1 MPTRSAS
8 APGSAA
14 IDTAT
19 PTPSPTPRAD
29 LQVCAEC
36 DALYPRTALASN
48 AVARCRRCGATL
60 GRGRWLTA
68 DGQLALSVAAALVY
82 AIATLSPI
90 VTLEL
95 RGVHAVATMLE
106 ATRLTWDAG
115 EHLVA
120 VLAAATVIV
129 FPLLVILLRLW
140 LLAPW
145 VAGQRMSA
153 LVPALHA
160 LRWMTRWSLVEVF
173 MLAVLIAVV
182 RSAGVTN
189 VVPGAGIF
197 AYGTLAVLLAAV
209 QATGMEALWEQVQPA
224 AITAGITA
232 GGAPERRP

>member
-1 MPTRSAS
+1 MAPSTLHRSAS
-8 APGSAA
+8 AQGSAA
-14 IDTAT
+14 IDPPT
-19 PTPSPTPRAD
+19 PTPTSRAD

-36 DALYPRTALASN
+36 DALYPRTALASD

-140 LLAPW
+140 LLAPL

-209 QATGMEALWEQVQPA
+209 QATGLEALWQQV
-224 AITAGITA
+224 
-232 GGAPERRP
+232 RPSSP

>member
-1 MPTRSAS
+1 MSPAPLPRSRRDAGWLPVVEN
-8 APGSAA
+8 AP
-14 IDTAT
+14 
-19 PTPSPTPRAD
+19 PSHPD

-36 DALYPRTALASN
+36 DTLYVKPALAN
-48 AVARCRRCGATL
+48 DAVARCRRCGAAL
-60 GRGRWLTA
+60 GRGHWLPA
-68 DGQLALSVAAALVY
+68 DGQLALSVAAAVVY

-95 RGVHAVATMLE
+95 RGVHAVSTMIE
-106 ATRLTWDAG
+106 ATRLTWDSG

-140 LLAPW
+140 LLAPL
-145 VAGQRMSA
+145 VAGQPTPG

-160 LRWMTRWSLVEVF
+160 LRWLTRWSMVEVF

-189 VVPGAGIF
+189 VVPGPGIF
-197 AYGTLAVLLAAV
+197 AYATLAVLLAAV
-209 QATGMEALWEQVQPA
+209 QATGLEALWQQV
-224 AITAGITA
+224 
-232 GGAPERRP
+232 RPSSP

>member
-1 MPTRSAS
+1 MSPAPLPRSRRDAGWLPVVEN
-8 APGSAA
+8 AP
-14 IDTAT
+14 
-19 PTPSPTPRAD
+19 PSHPD

-36 DALYPRTALASN
+36 DTLYVKPALAN
-48 AVARCRRCGATL
+48 DAVARCRRCGAAL
-60 GRGRWLTA
+60 GRGHWLPA
-68 DGQLALSVAAALVY
+68 DGQLALSVAAAVVY

-140 LLAPW
+140 LLAPL
-145 VAGQRMSA
+145 VAGQRTAALVAGQRTAA

-160 LRWMTRWSLVEVF
+160 LRWMTRWSMVEVF

-189 VVPGAGIF
+189 VVPGPGIF
-197 AYGTLAVLLAAV
+197 AYGTLAMLLAAV
-209 QATGMEALWEQVQPA
+209 QATGLEALWQQV
-224 AITAGITA
+224 
-232 GGAPERRP
+232 RPSSP

>member
-1 MPTRSAS
+1 MAPSTLTRSAS
-8 APGSAA
+8 AQGPAA
-14 IDTAT
+14 IDS
-19 PTPSPTPRAD
+19 PTPTPRAD

-36 DALYPRTALASN
+36 DALYPRTALASD

-60 GRGRWLTA
+60 GRGHWLSA

-95 RGVHAVATMLE
+95 RGVHAVATMPE

-140 LLAPW
+140 LLAPL
-145 VAGQRMSA
+145 VAGQRASA

-160 LRWMTRWSLVEVF
+160 LRWMTRWSMVEVF

-189 VVPGAGIF
+189 VVPGPGIF
-197 AYGTLAVLLAAV
+197 AYGTLAMLLAAL
-209 QATGMEALWEQVQPA
+209 QATGLEALWQQV
-224 AITAGITA
+224 
-232 GGAPERRP
+232 RPPSP

>member
-1 MPTRSAS
+1 MSPAPLPRS
-8 APGSAA
+8 SAA
-14 IDTAT
+14 ADWLPAADTQL
-19 PTPSPTPRAD
+19 PSHPD
-29 LQVCAEC
+29 LQVCPEC
-36 DALYPRTALASN
+36 DALYAKPALAN
-48 AVARCRRCGATL
+48 DAVARCRRCGATL
-60 GRGRWLTA
+60 GRGHWLPV
-68 DGQLALSVAAALVY
+68 DGQLALSVAAAVVY

-95 RGVHAVATMLE
+95 RGVHAVSTMIE
-106 ATRLTWDAG
+106 ATRLTWESG

-140 LLAPW
+140 LLAPL
-145 VAGQRMSA
+145 VAGQPTPA

-160 LRWMTRWSLVEVF
+160 LRWLTRWSMVEVF

-209 QATGMEALWEQVQPA
+209 QATGLEGLWQQVRPA
-224 AITAGITA
+224 E
-232 GGAPERRP
+232 P

>member
-1 MPTRSAS
+1 MAPSMPTRSAS

-95 RGVHAVATMLE
+95 RGVHAVAT
-106 ATRLTWDAG
+106 W
-115 EHLVA
+115 
-120 VLAAATVIV
+120 
-129 FPLLVILLRLW
+129 W
-140 LLAPW
+140 
-145 VAGQRMSA
+145 
-153 LVPALHA
+153 
-160 LRWMTRWSLVEVF
+160 
-173 MLAVLIAVV
+173 
-182 RSAGVTN
+182 
-189 VVPGAGIF
+189 
-197 AYGTLAVLLAAV
+197 
-209 QATGMEALWEQVQPA
+209 
-224 AITAGITA
+224 
-232 GGAPERRP
+232 RPRG

>member
-1 MPTRSAS
+1 MSLAS
-8 APGSAA
+8 QFRDRISGAPSSAA
-14 IDTAT
+14 TT
-19 PTPSPTPRAD
+19 PLAAHTD
-29 LQVCAEC
+29 LLVCAEC
-36 DALYPRTALASN
+36 DALYGRPALAN
-48 AVARCRRCGATL
+48 DALLRCRRCGAL
-60 GRGRWLTA
+60 LARGHGLAA

-82 AIATLSPI
+82 AIAILSPI

-95 RGVHAVATMLE
+95 RGADSVATMLE

-145 VAGQRMSA
+145 VAGSTAPA

-160 LRWMTRWSLVEVF
+160 LRWLTRWSMVEVF

-189 VVPGAGIF
+189 VVLGPGIF
-197 AYGTLAVLLAAV
+197 AYGTLAALLAAV
-209 QATGMEALWEQVQPA
+209 QATGLEGLWQQV
-224 AITAGITA
+224 
-232 GGAPERRP
+232 RPDPP

>member
-1 MPTRSAS
+1 MNAAPLPRSQGAAVRSA
-8 APGSAA
+8 
-14 IDTAT
+14 TVET
-19 PTPSPTPRAD
+19 PLRSHPD
-29 LQVCAEC
+29 LQVCPEC
-36 DALYPRTALASN
+36 DALYAKPALAN
-48 AVARCRRCGATL
+48 DAVARCRRCGATL
-60 GRGRWLTA
+60 GRGHWLPA
-68 DGQLALSVAAALVY
+68 DGQLALSVAAAVVY

-95 RGVHAVATMLE
+95 RGVHAVSTMIE
-106 ATRLTWDAG
+106 ATRLTWDSG

-140 LLAPW
+140 LLAPL
-145 VAGQRMSA
+145 VAGQPTPG

-160 LRWMTRWSLVEVF
+160 LRWLTRWSMVEVF

-209 QATGMEALWEQVQPA
+209 QATGLEGLWQQVRPA
-224 AITAGITA
+224 A
-232 GGAPERRP
+232 P

>member
-1 MPTRSAS
+1 MVPSTLTRSAS
-8 APGSAA
+8 AQGRAA
-14 IDTAT
+14 VDP
-19 PTPSPTPRAD
+19 PTPTPRAD

-36 DALYPRTALASN
+36 DALYPRMALASD

-60 GRGRWLTA
+60 GRGRWLSA

-140 LLAPW
+140 LLAPL
-145 VAGQRMSA
+145 VAGQRTAA

-160 LRWMTRWSLVEVF
+160 LRWMTRWSMVEVF

-189 VVPGAGIF
+189 VVPGPGIF
-197 AYGTLAVLLAAV
+197 AYATLAVLLAAV
-209 QATGMEALWEQVQPA
+209 QATGLEALWQQV
-224 AITAGITA
+224 
-232 GGAPERRP
+232 RPSSP

>member
-1 MPTRSAS
+1 MAPSTLHRSAS
-8 APGSAA
+8 AHASAA
-14 IDTAT
+14 IDP
-19 PTPSPTPRAD
+19 PTPTPRAD

-36 DALYPRTALASN
+36 DALYPRTALASD

-60 GRGRWLTA
+60 GRGHWLAA

-90 VTLEL
+90 VMLEL

-140 LLAPW
+140 LLAPL
-145 VAGQRMSA
+145 VAGQCATAM
-153 LVPALHA
+153 VPALHA
-160 LRWMTRWSLVEVF
+160 LRWMTRWSMVEVF
-173 MLAVLIAVV
+173 MLAMLIAVV

-189 VVPGAGIF
+189 VVPGPGIF
-197 AYGTLAVLLAAV
+197 AYATLAVLLAAV
-209 QATGMEALWEQVQPA
+209 QATGLEALWQQV
-224 AITAGITA
+224 
-232 GGAPERRP
+232 RPDSP

>member
-1 MPTRSAS
+1 MTMASHLRDRIAGTPAS
-8 APGSAA
+8 AAVQPLAV
-14 IDTAT
+14 
-19 PTPSPTPRAD
+19 RAD
-29 LQVCAEC
+29 LLVCPEC
-36 DALYPRTALASN
+36 DALYPRPVLASD
-48 AVARCRRCGATL
+48 ALLRCRRCGAL
-60 GRGRWLTA
+60 LARGHWLA
-68 DGQLALSVAAALVY
+68 VDGQLALSVAAALVY
-82 AIATLSPI
+82 AIAILSPI

-95 RGVHAVATMLE
+95 RGADSVATMLE

-140 LLAPW
+140 VLTPM
-145 VAGQRMSA
+145 VAGRRAPA

-160 LRWMTRWSLVEVF
+160 LRWTTRWSMVEVF

-189 VVPGAGIF
+189 VVLGAGIF

-209 QATGMEALWEQVQPA
+209 QATGLEGLWQQIRPA
-224 AITAGITA
+224 S
-232 GGAPERRP
+232 R